1 MHARLPLPATTRS
14 VADARRFTVETLR
27 DWSLADLQDDAV
39 LVVSELTTNALLHGS
54 EPTEL
59 RLASGSDGLRVEV
72 HDGSRLQPRTH
83 HFGLTSTTGRGL
95 RLVAAVASDWGTEAS
110 ADGKKVWCTLT
121 RDAAAANTGTLPFDV
136 DAVEPL

>member
-1 MHARLPLPATTRS
+1 MHARLPLPATARS

-59 RLASGSDGLRVEV
+59 RLACGSDGLRVEV
-72 HDGSRLQPRTH
+72 HDSSRLVPRAR

-95 RLVAAVASDWGTEAS
+95 QLVAAVASDWGTGPTGQ
-110 ADGKKVWCTLT
+110 GKRVWCTLT
-121 RDAAAANTGTLPFDV
+121 RGDRGSGAGPFLFDI